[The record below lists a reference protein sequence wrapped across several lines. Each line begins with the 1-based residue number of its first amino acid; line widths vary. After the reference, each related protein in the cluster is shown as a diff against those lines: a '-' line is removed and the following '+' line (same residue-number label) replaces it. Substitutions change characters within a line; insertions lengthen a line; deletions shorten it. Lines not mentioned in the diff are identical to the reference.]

1 MRVVIAG
8 GHGLLG
14 SALADHLATGGHDVV
29 RLSRSGAG
37 PASWDPAAGRLDP
50 AVLAGADALVNL
62 GGASLAAP
70 WTAAHR
76 ERVVTS
82 RLEPTALLARTLTAL
97 AATGEA
103 PKVWLQASAVG
114 WYGDRGDEVLTEES
128 GPGTGF
134 LADLC
139 TRWEAA
145 SEPAAEAGIAVAHL
159 RTGVVLARGGGALKP
174 LLPVVRLGL
183 GGPLGP
189 GDNWW
194 PWIALRDHVRA
205 VSHLLGA
212 GLTGPVNLV
221 GPAPARQRDVV
232 RAVAR
237 QLRRPAV
244 LKVPAAV
251 LRLVL
256 REAADEMVLASQ
268 RALPSRLA
276 ASGFEF
282 ADGALP
288 DAIRQVMVPRR

>member
-1 MRVVIAG
+1 MAG

-14 SALADHLATGGHDVV
+14 SALADHLTAGGHDVV
-29 RLSRSGAG
+29 RLTRAGAG
-37 PASWDPAAGRLDP
+37 PAGWDPAAGRLDP
-50 AVLAGADALVNL
+50 AVLAGADAVVNL

-76 ERVVTS
+76 ARVESS
-82 RLEPTALLARTLTAL
+82 RLEPTALLARTLAGL

-103 PKVWLQASAVG
+103 PGVWLQASAVG
-114 WYGDRGDEVLTEES
+114 WYGDRGEEILTEES

-139 TRWEAA
+139 ARWEAA
-145 SEPAAEAGIAVAHL
+145 TEPASAAGVTVTHL

-174 LLPVVRLGL
+174 LVPVVRLGL

-194 PWIALRDHVRA
+194 PWIALRDHVRSTA
-205 VSHLLGA
+205 HLLTA
-212 GLTGPVNLV
+212 ALPGPVNLV
-221 GPAPARQRDVV
+221 GPTPTRQRDVI
-232 RAVAR
+232 RALAAYP
-237 QLRRPAV
+237 RRPAF
-244 LKVPAAV
+244 LRVPAPA

-268 RALPSRLA
+268 RALPGRLA

-288 DAIRQVMVPRR
+288 DAIHQVMARRR